1 MNSDEMKKVIHRIGL
16 IVAPMFAFLYTYGM
30 RQYLSQFWWKEELYT
45 GRTRSHIGEMFLYA
59 IASCIFGYA
68 CVSAF
73 GYVIRCRVCEEA
85 KPLIPWIRAT
95 WLELVNL
102 IVVLLILS
110 ALGYRLFIE

>member
-1 MNSDEMKKVIHRIGL
+1 MNSDKMKKGIHCIGL
-16 IVAPMFAFLYTYGM
+16 IVAPVFAFLCTFGM
-30 RQYLSQFWWKEELYT
+30 WQYLSTFWWKEELYT

-85 KPLIPWIRAT
+85 KSLRPWIRAT
-95 WLELVNL
+95 WLELANL
-102 IVVLLILS
+102 VVVLSTVPLKVK
-110 ALGYRLFIE
+110 EQ